1 MLVAI
6 FPSSSSPCSS
16 RLMLA
21 RFLDGL
27 ATREATACLLRGT
40 TACLLRGT
48 TWLSFLVTRQCLI
61 GRSKAGSKHSTDHC
75 LDGLTVPT
83 RTGHGSSNKL
93 QLRGAAVIQET
104 NHTGCADRRLL
115 VFGIAASCSRCIS
128 FICPVKVEGTVS
140 AAG

>member
-6 FPSSSSPCSS
+6 FPSSSSPFSS

-27 ATREATACLLRGT
+27 ATREATACLLRGI
-40 TACLLRGT
+40 
-48 TWLSFLVTRQCLI
+48 TWLSFLVTRQCLF

-75 LDGLTVPT
+75 LDGLNVT

-93 QLRGAAVIQET
+93 QLHGAAVIQET
-104 NHTGCADRRLL
+104 NRFQVAQIGGSLSSALL
-115 VFGIAASCSRCIS
+115 LPALDAFLS
-128 FICPVKVEGTVS
+128 FVR
-140 AAG
+140 

>member
-27 ATREATACLLRGT
+27 ATREATACLLG
-40 TACLLRGT
+40 GT

-93 QLRGAAVIQET
+93 QLHGAAVIQET

>member
-27 ATREATACLLRGT
+27 ATREA

>member
-27 ATREATACLLRGT
+27 ATTEA

-75 LDGLTVPT
+75 LDGLNVPT

>member
-16 RLMLA
+16 RLTLA

-27 ATREATACLLRGT
+27 ATREA

>member
-27 ATREATACLLRGT
+27 ATREA

-115 VFGIAASCSRCIS
+115 VFGIAASCSMHFFHLS
-128 FICPVKVEGTVS
+128 SEG
-140 AAG
+140 

>member
-27 ATREATACLLRGT
+27 ATREA

-115 VFGIAASCSRCIS
+115 VFGIAASCIS

>member
-27 ATREATACLLRGT
+27 ATREA

-93 QLRGAAVIQET
+93 QLRGATVIQET

>member
-27 ATREATACLLRGT
+27 ATREA

-128 FICPVKVEGTVS
+128 FICPVKVEGTVT